1 MAGLYDVHTHLLSH
15 ADDGAK
21 DLEETMR
28 LLKAEYEDGV
38 RTIYVTPH
46 YRRGMFETPM
56 EKILREYER
65 VRQEAVKIG
74 SDLRIF
80 LGCEFH
86 ANMDMVEMLDAGE
99 RPTMGGTRCVLTEFS
114 ERSDFRIIQERCYTL
129 LTHGYQPIIAHVERC
144 PAITKNFDALEQL
157 TDMGAYI
164 QMNAGSI
171 VGAEGFGIKR
181 FCKKVIKKDLLHLV
195 GSDAHNMQDRKP
207 MMGKCAEYLTKV
219 MGKEYMEKIL
229 MENPFNMIEK
239 NR

>member
-171 VGAEGFGIKR
+171 VGAEGFGIKD
-181 FCKKVIKKDLLHLV
+181 FVKK
-195 GSDAHNMQDRKP
+195 
-207 MMGKCAEYLTKV
+207 
-219 MGKEYMEKIL
+219 
-229 MENPFNMIEK
+229 
-239 NR
+239 